1 MIHTLGD
8 HLPPSAATP
17 RVLALDATAAE
28 RLFERAAVT
37 LADLSVHG
45 QLPYADAAFD
55 AVAAYDP
62 ALGRWINE
70 IRRVL
75 RPGGRLLL
83 MAVARPDRAV
93 GWRAGLVAGGW
104 IHVYSTDDLGEGVL
118 VRGERPPEVSDT
130 VARIAAVAARDEGV
144 HGVRLTPATD
154 DLSAVGR
161 YVFLLVVQTPNKPV
175 WQLAEGEMPE
185 WRAVRVADGSKRAVV
200 LAFGS
205 LVKAVQF
212 MQVAVLAGWLD
223 GVNKVAKF
231 PPEVARGW
239 DFDLWVGPSLDAV
252 RGWRPVAD
260 VWVDYSQAIHGEG

>member
-1 MIHTLGD
+1 M
-8 HLPPSAATP
+8 PQ
-17 RVLALDATAAE
+17 VLALDTTAAD
-28 RLFERAAVT
+28 RLAGRAEVT

-45 QLPYADAAFD
+45 QLPYADAVFD
-55 AVAAYDP
+55 AVAGYDP

-83 MAVARPDRAV
+83 MATARPDRAE
-93 GWRAGLVAGGW
+93 GWRAGLVQGGW

-118 VRGERPPEVSDT
+118 VRGERPPAVSDT
-130 VARIAAVAARDEGV
+130 VGRIAAVAARDGARDEGV
-144 HGVRLTPATD
+144 HGVRLNPATD

-175 WQLAEGEMPE
+175 WQLAEGEIPE
-185 WRAVRVADGSKRAVV
+185 WRAVRVADGSPRAVV

-212 MQVAVLAGWLD
+212 MQAAVLAGWLD

-231 PPEVARGW
+231 PPEAARGW
-239 DFDLWVGPSLDAV
+239 DFELWVGPSLDEV
-252 RGWRPVAD
+252 RGWLPVAD
-260 VWVDYSQAIHGEG
+260 VAVDYAQAIHGEG